1 MVAFE
6 KNEKDAPICDVSRAE
21 KLREAL
27 ALLES
32 GVVGERMGQYSFQE
46 LENSPA
52 LCTKDEFRRN
62 IKSYLH
68 QGQRTQLL
76 SQEGGVAELG
86 FNLNYGILHSLREE
100 RRC

>member
-1 MVAFE
+1 
-6 KNEKDAPICDVSRAE
+6 
-21 KLREAL
+21 
-27 ALLES
+27 
-32 GVVGERMGQYSFQE
+32 MGQYSFQE
-46 LENSPA
+46 LENSPV

-100 RRC
+100 RRCRPPIIKGDGFQENEVFRDGKVRIELDDQDTTEYQEK